1 MKISGICGSL
11 RDNSWNRTLLSIIL
25 ESLNEKMK
33 WNAKIENIN
42 DIPLYNQDV
51 EDIGMPSS
59 VKTLRNNVQESDL
72 IIFSTPTYNSS
83 YSGVIKNIID
93 WLSRPPN
100 CLNKKYGLVIC
111 ATPGISGGL
120 LSYTNLNQIIFH
132 LGMKIMNQP
141 KILVPNIENK
151 ISSNGE
157 IIDTKLKKTLSD
169 SINVL
174 TKNLDSQIPF
184 ESL

>member
-42 DIPLYNQDV
+42 DIQLYNQDV

-174 TKNLDSQIPF
+174 TKNLDPQITF
-184 ESL
+184 ES

>member
-11 RDNSWNRTLLSIIL
+11 RDNSWNRILLSIIL
-25 ESLNEKMK
+25 ESLNEKIK
-33 WNAKIENIN
+33 WNTKIENIN

-51 EDIGMPSS
+51 EDIAMPSS
-59 VKTLRNNVQESDL
+59 VKILRNNVQESDL

-132 LGMKIMNQP
+132 LGMKILNQP

-174 TKNLDSQIPF
+174 TKNLDPQIPF

>member
-174 TKNLDSQIPF
+174 TKNLDPQITF
-184 ESL
+184 ES

>member
-151 ISSNGE
+151 ISTNGE
-157 IIDTKLKKTLSD
+157 IIDTKLKKILSD

-184 ESL
+184 ENL

>member
-72 IIFSTPTYNSS
+72 IIFSTPAK
-83 YSGVIKNIID
+83 I
-93 WLSRPPN
+93 
-100 CLNKKYGLVIC
+100 
-111 ATPGISGGL
+111 
-120 LSYTNLNQIIFH
+120 NL
-132 LGMKIMNQP
+132 
-141 KILVPNIENK
+141 
-151 ISSNGE
+151 
-157 IIDTKLKKTLSD
+157 
-169 SINVL
+169 
-174 TKNLDSQIPF
+174 
-184 ESL
+184 

>member
-1 MKISGICGSL
+1 MKTSGICGSL
-11 RDNSWNRTLLSIIL
+11 RDNSWNRILLSIIL

-33 WNAKIENIN
+33 WNTKIENIY

-59 VKTLRNNVQESDL
+59 VKSLRNNVQESDL

-132 LGMKIMNQP
+132 LGMKILNQP

-157 IIDTKLKKTLSD
+157 IIDTKFKKTLSD

-174 TKNLDSQIPF
+174 TKNLDLQIPF